1 MSKNIFMPSMFGGN
15 AVPTM
20 DGSSVSSGLAFLESE
35 LEKIDPKLREP
46 LTSTTYPR
54 DIVINSGGGW
64 IEATS
69 NLNVEYA
76 ALGGNS
82 ETGGVQNAIRRIQ
95 ADITKDL
102 WPVLPY
108 EITMSVKFIDV
119 QRGAVTGRSIE
130 QIYDKGIRL
139 DFDKYMDS
147 NVYIGLEKHGT
158 QGLVNQKNV
167 VASSVSTGAAGHT
180 QWDKKTPQEILKDIN
195 EAIVDGWANS
205 QYDQKAVPNHI
216 LVPPKQYAYLVNT
229 MISIAGVNGAISL
242 LEYLKQNNI
251 AKDKGVDLFIGDCRW
266 CAKAGTSGN
275 DRMVCYV
282 NDDYFVDMDMPVSLG
297 RVMTQPNINNASYD
311 SLYAANVGVVKVHY
325 TEPFIYRDGI

>member
-1 MSKNIFMPSMFGGN
+1 MPGTVIGTKLNYGYPGQISRHGDEVSRTFPVKEGEILFGE
-15 AVPTM
+15 AVALND
-20 DGSSVSSGLAFLESE
+20 DGTVQAF
-35 LEKIDPKLREP
+35 
-46 LTSTTYPR
+46 
-54 DIVINSGGGW
+54 G
-64 IEATS
+64 ATHD
-69 NLNVEYA
+69 A
-76 ALGGNS
+76 
-82 ETGGVQNAIRRIQ
+82 
-95 ADITKDL
+95 TK
-102 WPVLPY
+102 
-108 EITMSVKFIDV
+108 FC
-119 QRGAVTGRSIE
+119 
-130 QIYDKGIRL
+130 
-139 DFDKYMDS
+139 
-147 NVYIGLEKHGT
+147 
-158 QGLVNQKNV
+158 
-167 VASSVSTGAAGHT
+167 GAAGHT

-195 EAIVDGWANS
+195 DAIVDGWANS

-251 AKDKGVDLFIGDCRW
+251 AKDKGVDLLIGDCRW